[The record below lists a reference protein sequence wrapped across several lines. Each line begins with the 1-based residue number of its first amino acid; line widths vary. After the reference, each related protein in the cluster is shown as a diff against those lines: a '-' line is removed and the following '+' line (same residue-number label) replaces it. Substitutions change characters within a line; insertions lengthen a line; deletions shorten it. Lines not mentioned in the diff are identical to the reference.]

1 MPKLDYRVVDADHHY
16 YEAADAF
23 TRYLDPKLAR
33 RNFQWTE
40 LNGRPTLIICGKVSH
55 FIPNPTFDPVAKP
68 GSLDNFFRGHNP
80 EGLNIREA
88 FGELEPISPTYRDRD
103 ARLAQMDEQGVE
115 ACWMFPTLA
124 VGVEEATKHDAA
136 ITHAALHAFNEWIFD
151 DWGFAYQNRIFGTPL
166 ISLMD
171 IDKAVAEVEWVL
183 ERGARILHLRSAPV
197 PGPKR
202 HSIADPIY
210 DPFWARVNEA
220 RATVAFHAC
229 ETGYGE
235 YAAHWGEPEMVEAF
249 NYSPYTQVTQ
259 SDRAIVD
266 SLAALVVHGVF
277 DRFPQVRAASIE
289 NGSFWVHGF
298 LKNLAKAERMNVG
311 SFKQPPL
318 ENFRRHVA
326 IAPFYEEDVIHLAGA
341 IGAEN
346 ILMGSD
352 FPHAEGL
359 AEPWTFVK
367 ELEKFSD
374 AEQRAIMRDN
384 TLRLLDPAGAPD

>member
-1 MPKLDYRVVDADHHY
+1 MNELDYSVVDADQHY
-16 YEAADAF
+16 YEATDAF

-33 RNFQWTE
+33 RNFQWTD

-68 GSLDNFFRGHNP
+68 GSLDDFFRGNNP
-80 EGLNIREA
+80 QGLDIREA
-88 FGELEPISPTYRDRD
+88 FGELEPIDPSYRDRD
-103 ARLAQMDEQGVE
+103 ARIAQMDEQGVE

-124 VGVEEATKHDAA
+124 VGVEEATKHDAG
-136 ITHAALHAFNEWIFD
+136 ITHAAIHAFNEWIFE
-151 DWGFAYQNRIFGTPL
+151 DWGFAHKDRIFSTPL

-171 IDKAVAEVEWVL
+171 IEKAVAEVEWAL

-202 HSIADPIY
+202 HSIGDPLY
-210 DPFWARVNEA
+210 DPFWARINEA

-235 YAAHWGEPEMVEAF
+235 YAAHWGEPEAVEAF
-249 NYSPYTQVTQ
+249 HYSPFSQVTQ
-259 SDRAIVD
+259 SDRAIID
-266 SLAALVVHGVF
+266 SLAALIVHGVL
-277 DRFPQVRAASIE
+277 DRFPHVRAASIE
-289 NGSFWVHGF
+289 NGSFWVHGL
-298 LKNLAKAERMNVG
+298 LKKLAKTERMNVG
-311 SFKQPPL
+311 AFKQPPV
-318 ENFRRHVA
+318 ENFRRHIS
-326 IAPFYEEDVIHLAGA
+326 IAPYYEEDVSQLAEA
-341 IGAEN
+341 IGTEN

-367 ELEKFSD
+367 ELESFSKAD
-374 AEQRAIMRDN
+374 QRAVMRDN
-384 TLRLLDPAGAPD
+384 ALRLLDPAGAPD